1 MFQVPLHLIFTY
13 IYSVQIKG
21 EVSAIPPIY
30 VCSGRRHFSNR
41 RNSAFADD
49 YALNFGGYQ
58 SAVDGD
64 LDSKKKTRVF
74 HSKII
79 FRATN
84 IEKKTK

>member
-1 MFQVPLHLIFTY
+1 MFQVLLLLIFTY

-21 EVSAIPPIY
+21 EVSAIPLIY
-30 VCSGRRHFSNR
+30 VCSGRRYFSKS

-64 LDSKKKTRVF
+64 LYRKNSFCPF
-74 HSKII
+74 HVVDYI
-79 FRATN
+79 FRASVVLD
-84 IEKKTK
+84 